1 MKDNNYFGINL
12 ENKKAYLERRKGLL
26 DCKQSTV
33 SIQFAEMHEIINVE
47 KFSRRY
53 FNKDCKWF
61 RDKLFNCTVLKKEKY
76 FDEDE
81 INKVASAYRDLASQ
95 LIKYAEELDAAKD
108 YEKLK

>member
-1 MKDNNYFGINL
+1 MKDNNYLGINL

-33 SIQFAEMHEIINVE
+33 SIQFAEMLEIINVE

-53 FNKDCKWF
+53 FNKDGKWF

-76 FDEDE
+76 FD
-81 INKVASAYRDLASQ
+81 KMRLT
-95 LIKYAEELDAAKD
+95 
-108 YEKLK
+108 KLLQHIETSHLNL